1 MKKTNNKVII
11 NEKID
16 LPLPPNKSYG
26 SSKGFDER
34 KSSSPQSNNETT
46 IANQDDNDTD
56 NNINNIEVTEL
67 VTPFITDYVYDI
79 NDIKLPRKLLYE
91 GKQLLLYFNTFNNNN
106 INNNKIMDASSHSDV
121 WILEVGLL
129 VRYFLNHL
137 IRYAIKLV

>member
-26 SSKGFDER
+26 SNKGFDER
-34 KSSSPQSNNETT
+34 KSSSPQSNNDTT
-46 IANQDDNDTD
+46 ITNQDDIDTD
-56 NNINNIEVTEL
+56 NNINNNNIEVTEL

-91 GKQLLLYFNTFNNNN
+91 GKL
-106 INNNKIMDASSHSDV
+106 
-121 WILEVGLL
+121 
-129 VRYFLNHL
+129 
-137 IRYAIKLV
+137 